1 MCPYESKLN
10 VCLLAMSST
19 GSRIVSTVGW
29 HVMSML
35 ELLRKFK
42 LWLTILTVLSS
53 ESTSAKTIVSS
64 VIPIFAFSSI
74 LTGDRGTRTTGT
86 WIWKIYV
93 SKIRS
98 RTNNCS
104 IPNIYANKYNGKISP
119 LSNPLSMQENFMKL
133 ARPINCLAAR
143 MVYMVEGVSARISK
157 RD

>member
-1 MCPYESKLN
+1 MSFCVFACYELH
-10 VCLLAMSST
+10 
-19 GSRIVSTVGW
+19 SRIVTTQIWGGYQQYSPMAV
-29 HVMSML
+29 ML
-35 ELLRKFK
+35 ELVRKFK

-53 ESTSAKTIVSS
+53 ESTSARTIVSS

-86 WIWKIYV
+86 WIWKMYV

-98 RTNNCS
+98 RTNNSS

-119 LSNPLSMQENFMKL
+119 WSNPLSMQENFMKL

-143 MVYMVEGVSARISK
+143 MVYNGGRGICQN
-157 RD
+157 